1 MKNLALG
8 ILFIL
13 GAVLTSCNG
22 SGDSTTKT
30 DMKDTTVT
38 STTPT
43 QRDSSTGS
51 TGKDTSLANNNQGG
65 ATPGSNNNVSSGP
78 VDDQT
83 KAFAKKAASGGM
95 MEVELGKLAQQNA
108 KSQRVKDFGSMM
120 NTDHTNAN
128 NELKSLA
135 LMKHM
140 DLPADL
146 DPKDRKHVGMM
157 SKMKGAAF
165 DKMYMDMMVNDHKT
179 DVAEFKKASENL
191 KDADIKNFA
200 GKTLPTLQKHLDSAN
215 AIHGKK

>member
-8 ILFIL
+8 ILLIS
-13 GAVLTSCNG
+13 GVVTSCNSTG
-22 SGDSTTKT
+22 DNTTKIDTKDST
-30 DMKDTTVT
+30 MT
-38 STTPT
+38 STTG
-43 QRDSSTGS
+43 TGS
-51 TGKDTSLANNNQGG
+51 TGKDTALANDNKGG
-65 ATPGSNNNVSSGP
+65 ATPGSNNTVSSGP
-78 VDDQT
+78 VDDET
-83 KAFAKKAASGGM
+83 KTFVKKAANGGM

-135 LMKHM
+135 LMKHL
-140 DLPADL
+140 DIPADL
-146 DPKDRKHVGMM
+146 EPKDKKHVEMM
-157 SKMKGAAF
+157 SKMKGAEF
-165 DKMYMDMMVNDHKT
+165 DKMYMDMMVNDHKE
-179 DVAEFKKASENL
+179 DVAEFKKASEGL